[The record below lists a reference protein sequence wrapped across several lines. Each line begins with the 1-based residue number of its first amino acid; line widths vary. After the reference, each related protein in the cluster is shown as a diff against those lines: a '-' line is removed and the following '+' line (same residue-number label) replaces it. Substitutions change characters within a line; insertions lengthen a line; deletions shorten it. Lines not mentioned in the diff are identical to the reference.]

1 MRELLARERRRS
13 ISRFHITGFQYLLF
27 AIACTSILAL
37 GFTSFTQSNST
48 IEQAKVLSDVE
59 TPAASI
65 IFTQRETLVYATR
78 LAQWSNGGTSR
89 RNVQIA
95 RNILAQRLAVI
106 DTSGRSMGERAQAAY
121 WRALRESDE
130 IIAAS
135 PMGILPES
143 KHMEINRKISP
154 IIDDILAQSRA
165 LIVSYQRTVDRELTL
180 NAKAAAERD
189 RRNLLF
195 FFIFIVTGSLFLL
208 LNARTN
214 FRNYRIARERI
225 EEEQI
230 RLDQTLFELRQAE
243 NTVNE
248 LRNLND
254 AKNAFISTVNHELR
268 TPLTSIIGYIDV
280 VREIQATD
288 PSADLT
294 QYLDTLDRNAEI
306 LLHVVES
313 ILSISKIDAGKG
325 LEVREKVQINQVI
338 DNSIFIMAPA
348 IQKNQQ
354 TITFNAEEELFVE
367 GDPAQLSQVMINLIG
382 NAHKFS
388 PANSKIEITLDSLTL
403 QRGFEFARI
412 VIRDQGIGIPAED
425 IENLTTRF
433 FRAKNTESGQYPGT
447 GLGLSIVKQILTL
460 HGGKMSIAST
470 LGEGTAITLLIP
482 LYLSNDEKLIRE
494 RSGDVLARAIES
506 LENAT
511 PATAQAVTHTIGGA
525 IGLYG
530 FEDVGRELLDYSKA
544 LSKNPPSDE
553 DFAFEKARLLTLLK
567 NSARE
572 LGGEIHE

>member
-13 ISRFHITGFQYLLF
+13 ISRFHITRFQYLLF

-121 WRALRESDE
+121 WRALKSSDE
-130 IIAAS
+130 IVAQA
-135 PMGILPES
+135 PAGILPES
-143 KHMEINRKISP
+143 THMEINRKISP

-354 TITFNAEEELFVE
+354 TITFNAQEELFVE

-482 LYLSNDEKLIRE
+482 LYLSNDEKIIRE

-530 FEDVGRELLDYSKA
+530 FEDVGRELLVYSKT
-544 LSKNPPSDE
+544 LGKNPPSDE
-553 DFAFEKARLLTLLK
+553 DFALEKARLLTLLK

>member
-27 AIACTSILAL
+27 SIACSSILAL

-154 IIDDILAQSRA
+154 IIDEILAQSRA

-230 RLDQTLFELRQAE
+230 RLDQTLLELRQAE
-243 NTVNE
+243 KTVNE

-460 HGGKMSIAST
+460 HGGTMSIAST

-494 RSGDVLARAIES
+494 RSGGVLARAIES

-511 PATAQAVTHTIGGA
+511 IATAQAVTHTIGGA

>member
-27 AIACTSILAL
+27 TIACSSILAL

-154 IIDDILAQSRA
+154 IIDEILAQSRA

-325 LEVREKVQINQVI
+325 IEVREKVQINQVI

-354 TITFNAEEELFVE
+354 TITFNALEELFVE

-388 PANSKIEITLDSLTL
+388 PAESKIEITLDSLTL

-460 HGGKMSIAST
+460 HGGTMSIAST

-482 LYLSNDEKLIRE
+482 LYLSNDEKIIRE
-494 RSGDVLARAIES
+494 RSGGVLARAIES

-511 PATAQAVTHTIGGA
+511 IATAQAVTHTIGGA

>member
-27 AIACTSILAL
+27 TIACSSILAL

-154 IIDDILAQSRA
+154 IIDEILAQSRA

-230 RLDQTLFELRQAE
+230 RLDQTLLELRQAE

-325 LEVREKVQINQVI
+325 LEAREKVQINQVI
-338 DNSIFIMAPA
+338 DNSIFIMASA

-460 HGGKMSIAST
+460 HGGTMSIAST

-482 LYLSNDEKLIRE
+482 LYLSNDEKIIRE
-494 RSGDVLARAIES
+494 RSGGVLARAIES

-511 PATAQAVTHTIGGA
+511 IATAQAVTHTIGGA

>member
-1 MRELLARERRRS
+1 
-13 ISRFHITGFQYLLF
+13 
-27 AIACTSILAL
+27 
-37 GFTSFTQSNST
+37 
-48 IEQAKVLSDVE
+48 
-59 TPAASI
+59 
-65 IFTQRETLVYATR
+65 
-78 LAQWSNGGTSR
+78 
-89 RNVQIA
+89 
-95 RNILAQRLAVI
+95 
-106 DTSGRSMGERAQAAY
+106 
-121 WRALRESDE
+121 
-130 IIAAS
+130 
-135 PMGILPES
+135 
-143 KHMEINRKISP
+143 
-154 IIDDILAQSRA
+154 
-165 LIVSYQRTVDRELTL
+165 
-180 NAKAAAERD
+180 
-189 RRNLLF
+189 
-195 FFIFIVTGSLFLL
+195 
-208 LNARTN
+208 
-214 FRNYRIARERI
+214 
-225 EEEQI
+225 
-230 RLDQTLFELRQAE
+230 
-243 NTVNE
+243 
-248 LRNLND
+248 
-254 AKNAFISTVNHELR
+254 
-268 TPLTSIIGYIDV
+268 
-280 VREIQATD
+280 
-288 PSADLT
+288 
-294 QYLDTLDRNAEI
+294 
-306 LLHVVES
+306 
-313 ILSISKIDAGKG
+313 
-325 LEVREKVQINQVI
+325 
-338 DNSIFIMAPA
+338 MAPA

-530 FEDVGRELLDYSKA
+530 FEDVGRELLVYSKT
-544 LSKNPPSDE
+544 LGKNPPSDE
-553 DFAFEKARLLTLLK
+553 DFALEKARLLTLLK